1 MGFPCFTFV
10 PHDVGVPHLGHI
22 LGVVRAPL
30 RSSPGTKREV
40 GGGGLTFPLTAAS
53 VLSDETN

>member
-1 MGFPCFTFV
+1 MGFPCFTSV
-10 PHDVGVPHLGHI
+10 PHDVGAPHLGHI
-22 LGVVRAPL
+22 LGAVRAPL

-40 GGGGLTFPLTAAS
+40 GGGVTFTLTAAT